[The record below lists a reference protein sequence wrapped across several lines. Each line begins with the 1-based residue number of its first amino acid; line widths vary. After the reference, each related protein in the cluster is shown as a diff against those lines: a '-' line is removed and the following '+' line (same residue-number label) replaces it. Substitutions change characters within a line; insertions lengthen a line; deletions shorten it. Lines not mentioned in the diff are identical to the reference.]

1 MATDPYDRETVQRQR
16 GPMPLPLEPGAAV
29 ERWTP
34 AGPIRIVGSSERV
47 DELAV
52 QTAATVGDAAPLGLA
67 GFAAATFTVSTI
79 NAGWIGSAALI
90 ACVPILAVFGGI
102 TQFIAGMW
110 SYRKGDTF
118 GATAFGS
125 FGAFNTLFAAMI
137 VMNQMGTISLTS
149 EPVVAA
155 TGVILLMFALI
166 AAYLTVAASRVSG
179 VLVAVL
185 GVLALTYLLLGVG
198 FLAGGANGWIVIG
211 GYAGLVTSVL
221 AFYASAAIVLNSTAR
236 HEMLPF

>member
-16 GPMPLPLEPGAAV
+16 GPMPLPSEQEAVV

-34 AGPIRIVGSSERV
+34 AGPIRIVGTSERV
-47 DELAV
+47 EELAV

-118 GATAFGS
+118 AATAFGS

-137 VMNQMGTISLTS
+137 VMNQMGTISLTAG
-149 EPVVAA
+149 PIMAA
-155 TGVILLMFALI
+155 TGVVLLMFAVI
-166 AAYLTVAASRVSG
+166 AAYLTVAATRVSG

>member
-1 MATDPYDRETVQRQR
+1 MVAEPHDR
-16 GPMPLPLEPGAAV
+16 GPLREPERPSAPEYPTSPT
-29 ERWTP
+29 ERWTA
-34 AGPIRIVGSSERV
+34 AGPIRVVGPGQTVE
-47 DELAV
+47 DLAV

-79 NAGWIGSAALI
+79 NAGWIGAAGLI

-102 TQFIAGMW
+102 TQFLAGMW

-118 GATAFGS
+118 AATAFGS

-137 VMNQMGTISLTS
+137 VMNQMGTISLAT
-149 EPVVAA
+149 EPVVAI
-155 TGVILLMFALI
+155 TGVILLMFAAI
-166 AAYLTVAASRVSG
+166 AAYLTVAATRVSG

-185 GVLALTYLLLGVG
+185 GVLALTYLLLGIG

-236 HEMLPF
+236 REMLPF